1 KPTNLRRSSTY
12 GARSIGMR
20 SDYASTNGDADE
32 DDDDVASSQHTR
44 AHSIFMDDEAVRAH
58 EAEDEHVANYVADQ
72 LSRLKSNE
80 SADQFQDEIEAQLDG
95 A

>member
-1 KPTNLRRSSTY
+1 
-12 GARSIGMR
+12 MR
-20 SDYASTNGDADE
+20 SDYASTNGDED
-32 DDDDVASSQHTR
+32 DDDDVASQQTR
-44 AHSIFMDDEAVRAH
+44 AHTIFMDDEAVRAH